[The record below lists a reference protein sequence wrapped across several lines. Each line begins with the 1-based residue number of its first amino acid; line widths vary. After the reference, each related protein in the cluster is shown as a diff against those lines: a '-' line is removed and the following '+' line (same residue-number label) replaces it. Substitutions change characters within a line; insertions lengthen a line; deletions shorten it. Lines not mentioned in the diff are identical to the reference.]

1 MTRMSDDGL
10 SPAERAALT
19 ALPREAEVLEEEEE
33 RTVRALRVRG
43 LLGGRRRRER
53 PGWGRYLLQAA
64 AALALFL
71 GGLLLGRRL
80 APSPG
85 PESGSPPGPALQVQ
99 RTGSSFVQALSRMSS
114 EPGLDPQTAAAARE
128 VARHVLRTGQWL
140 LDQSSQP
147 DAGQGK
153 TRIVWF

>member
-1 MTRMSDDGL
+1 
-10 SPAERAALT
+10 
-19 ALPREAEVLEEEEE
+19 V
-33 RTVRALRVRG
+33 
-43 LLGGRRRRER
+43 
-53 PGWGRYLLQAA
+53 WGRYLLQAA
-64 AALALFL
+64 AALALFF

-85 PESGSPPGPALQVQ
+85 PESGSPRGPALQIQ

-114 EPGLDPQTAAAARE
+114 EPGLDPQTAATARE